1 MNNEIKVT
9 SHVGRD
15 VLQTSAFFN
24 SVALVV
30 WEYLIN
36 GIEYRHSEDQRK
48 PSVYVSLNKK
58 KKMIQITDNG
68 HGMDPERINQF
79 LTMHGEQISDNRKIK
94 SCLLYTSDAADE

>member
-58 KKMIQITDNG
+58 KKMIQIKYG
-68 HGMDPERINQF
+68 CIYWFRESW
-79 LTMHGEQISDNRKIK
+79 E
-94 SCLLYTSDAADE
+94 CVC

>member
-68 HGMDPERINQF
+68 IIPIKERVVDRFYDPVMWIYQKLFGNGRAKQ
-79 LTMHGEQISDNRKIK
+79 K
-94 SCLLYTSDAADE
+94 